1 MIDRHGYCVLVD
13 LGFAKVVTTKTFTLC
28 GTPEYLAPEV
38 FMSVG
43 HDRSADLW
51 SYGVLIYEL
60 ISGRSAFYKPGQ
72 KQVDM
77 FKTIVRVQYE
87 IPPHVDDVSKDLIKK
102 LLVRNPAK
110 RLGNLSNGSKDIQD
124 HPWFSSMD
132 WKALT
137 EKDIDAP
144 WIPEIKEGEAV
155 TETQYDSTGGNY
167 RDLSFGK
174 PLSMEEQSFF
184 KSF

>member
-1 MIDRHGYCVLVD
+1 MIDKDGFCVLVD

-43 HDRSADLW
+43 HDRAADLW
-51 SYGVLIYEL
+51 SYGVLL
-60 ISGRSAFYKPGQ
+60 FVLVTGRSAFYKPGQ

-77 FKTIVRVQYE
+77 FKTIVRVQFEVPQY
-87 IPPHVDDVSKDLIKK
+87 VNDLAKDLIQK

-110 RLGNLSNGSKDIQD
+110 RLGNLSNGPKDIQN
-124 HPWFSSMD
+124 HPWFGTMD
-132 WKALT
+132 WKALPNK
-137 EKDIDAP
+137 EIDAP
-144 WIPEIKEGEAV
+144 WIPEIKEGAVV
-155 TETQYDSTGGNY
+155 TESQYDSTGGNY
-167 RDLSFGK
+167 RDLSSGK

-184 KSF
+184 NSF